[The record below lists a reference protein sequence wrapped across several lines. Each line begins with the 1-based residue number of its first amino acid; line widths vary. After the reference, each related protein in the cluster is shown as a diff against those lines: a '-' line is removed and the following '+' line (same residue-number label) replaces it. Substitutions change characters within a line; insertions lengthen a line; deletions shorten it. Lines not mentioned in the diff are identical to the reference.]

1 MMEQGKIVEMQKNAS
16 AKSNQQVRALVIGG
30 VSEDPVAK
38 AVGAEPGKSKELPT
52 DPFQELS
59 AKGNL
64 IEPPFD
70 MLTLAMLPEQS
81 SELNQCVEAMETNI
95 EGFGHRFVPRLDI
108 EQALKDPKVKPILKE
123 VDAEKIRLENF
134 FAYASIDDSMT
145 DLRMKLRKDL
155 ETTGNGYLEMI
166 RNAAGDVQG
175 FNHIPSYQMRLAP
188 RDHEQIKIDLPILEK
203 QADGSIKATKLTTW
217 KRFRRFAQSRAVLR
231 VNLSFI
237 GSFKLRWFKEFGD
250 PRVIDNR
257 TGKIGDDSLPEQHR
271 ANEIVHFKIY
281 SARSPYGLP
290 RFIGNLLTIFGDRA
304 SEEINFV
311 TFRNNNIPSMVVLV
325 SNGQLTDGSIDR
337 IKGFVEAQIQG
348 SDNYS
353 KFLIL
358 EGEGDL
364 EGEDGGQIKME
375 IKPLVKEQ
383 HKDALFQNYSSNN
396 QDKIRRAF
404 RLPPIF
410 VGRSDDYT
418 RTTAEASRKLADE
431 QIFAPARTSFD
442 EWINRI
448 LFPQMNVVYHKFK
461 SNTPNT
467 TDNTELVKMLAGA
480 EKTGGMTPRI
490 ARFML
495 EDILGTELPPFSP
508 DINPDVPFS
517 LTMAE
522 AVKNKADAAEPGQ
535 QVTALKAIE
544 MLTEG
549 TDIFGDA
556 SDDQVVDRLLRV
568 NKALEARWQQAIDD
582 ASHGDDLEG

>member
-1 MMEQGKIVEMQKNAS
+1 
-16 AKSNQQVRALVIGG
+16 
-30 VSEDPVAK
+30 
-38 AVGAEPGKSKELPT
+38 
-52 DPFQELS
+52 
-59 AKGNL
+59 
-64 IEPPFD
+64 
-70 MLTLAMLPEQS
+70 
-81 SELNQCVEAMETNI
+81 METNI